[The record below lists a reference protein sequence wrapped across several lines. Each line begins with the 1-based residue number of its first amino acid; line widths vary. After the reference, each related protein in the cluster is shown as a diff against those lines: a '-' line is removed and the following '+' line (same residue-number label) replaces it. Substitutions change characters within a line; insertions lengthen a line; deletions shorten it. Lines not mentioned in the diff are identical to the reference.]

1 MDFWENIADAKRR
14 RAAVQINIHRPTP
27 DINMPPENPRD
38 TKASNENTV
47 KPKEVKDTAD
57 LHNTHDT
64 LPDLVDVAIITAVE
78 DEYLAAKK
86 VFKNVFSERFE
97 NGFKYSLSNYEV
109 SQGKTI
115 TIAIFRQTYM
125 GLVSAAMTAAYA
137 IYKFNPK
144 LMLMCGVCAGV
155 EGKCNLGD
163 LIVFSPVY
171 DYGSG
176 KYTHGQFLPD
186 YRHRQIG
193 AEIRPLV
200 ERMCADTQLA
210 REIKDS
216 WDFHP
221 GKPDTELRI
230 HICPGGSGAAV
241 ITDEAVIASL
251 KTHQRSLGAID
262 MESFSIAE
270 VASAATTRE
279 IPWLVVK
286 GVQDFATPLKND
298 TYRQYAAFV
307 SALFL
312 QKFLALYFDIQ

>member
-1 MDFWENIADAKRR
+1 MDFWESIADAKRR
-14 RAAVQINIHRPTP
+14 RAAVQINIHLPTTG
-27 DINMPPENPRD
+27 INMSPENPRD
-38 TKASNENTV
+38 TNASNESTV
-47 KPKEVKDTAD
+47 KPKEVKDAAD
-57 LHNTHDT
+57 LHNTHETPSDF
-64 LPDLVDVAIITAVE
+64 VDVAIITAVE

-86 VFKNVFSERFE
+86 IFKNISSERFE
-97 NGFKYSLSNYEV
+97 NGFKYCLSNYEV
-109 SQGKTI
+109 TQGKTI

-137 IYKFNPK
+137 IYKFDPK
-144 LMLMCGVCAGV
+144 LMLMCGVCAGIK
-155 EGKCNLGD
+155 EKCNLGD

-176 KYTHGQFLPD
+176 KYAHGHFLPD

-216 WDFHP
+216 WDFHL
-221 GKPDTELRI
+221 GKPDTELKI
-230 HICPGGSGAAV
+230 HIYPGGSGAAV
-241 ITDEAVIASL
+241 ITDEAVIDSL

-270 VASAATTRE
+270 VASAATARE

-298 TYRQYAAFV
+298 TYREYAAFV
-307 SALFL
+307 SAVFL
-312 QKFLALYFDIQ
+312 QRFLTLYFGSQ